1 MTYSNVKKLDIH
13 IVNQKILWMPNRLV
27 YLYWTKLSIL
37 KEAKDT
43 SSIMKKGIILL
54 AKTNPNKRTTTV
66 QVPKQ
71 VTLRVSTA
79 PNQENRGTW
88 NVTASIFNEEK
99 WAQN

>member
-1 MTYSNVKKLDIH
+1 
-13 IVNQKILWMPNRLV
+13 
-27 YLYWTKLSIL
+27 
-37 KEAKDT
+37 
-43 SSIMKKGIILL
+43 MKKGIILL

-88 NVTASIFNEEK
+88 DVTAFIFNEEK